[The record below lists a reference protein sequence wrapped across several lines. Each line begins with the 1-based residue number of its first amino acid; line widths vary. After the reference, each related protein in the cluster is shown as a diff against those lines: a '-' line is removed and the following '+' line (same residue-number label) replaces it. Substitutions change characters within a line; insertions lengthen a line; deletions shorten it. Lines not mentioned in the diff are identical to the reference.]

1 MSLDDIDK
9 KIVTILQQDG
19 RITNARLAKL
29 VGISPA
35 GMLDRVR
42 RLEKNGT
49 IRKYVAL
56 VNPEHVGRGTL
67 AFVSVT
73 LAMHRLPSIDSFIEE
88 IAAMPEVLESY
99 HVTGE
104 EDFILKVAVGTI
116 SEYEDFLLHKLTRIE
131 GVGKVKTTIV
141 LSTTKYETGL
151 GVNGGSETV
160 AKQKTRM
167 RAKDERE

>member
-1 MSLDDIDK
+1 MQLDEIDK

-19 RITNARLAKL
+19 RITNARLAEQ

-42 RLEKNGT
+42 RLEKSGT
-49 IRKYVAL
+49 IKKYVAL

-73 LAMHRLPSIDSFIEE
+73 LAMHRLPSIDSFIEQ
-88 IAAMPEVLESY
+88 IDAMPEVLESY

-151 GVNGGSETV
+151 VVNHDAAAATKSNH
-160 AKQKTRM
+160 RR
-167 RAKDERE
+167 RAGN